1 VAPKPG
7 WSSTIS
13 EPHDILLF
21 SYGTL
26 QQEAVQLHAF
36 GRTLDG
42 EPDAILGYR
51 IVEQLILDPEVVR
64 LSGSN
69 IHPNLVATGDPA
81 DQVAGTLYFISEA
94 ELAGAD
100 SYEVADY
107 HRIEVPL
114 KSGRTA
120 WLYVKAAEDD

>member
-1 VAPKPG
+1 MA
-7 WSSTIS
+7 
-13 EPHDILLF
+13 DDRNILLF

-36 GRTLDG
+36 GRTLEG
-42 EPDAILGYR
+42 EADAIIGYR

-64 LSGSN
+64 LSGSSV
-69 IHPNLVATGDPA
+69 HPNLVATGNLTDE
-81 DQVAGTLYFISEA
+81 VAGTLYFISKA

-100 SYEVADY
+100 RYEVADY

-120 WLYVKAAEDD
+120 WLYVKAAEDG

>member
-1 VAPKPG
+1 M
-7 WSSTIS
+7 T
-13 EPHDILLF
+13 DRNILLF

-26 QQEAVQLHAF
+26 QQEAVQLHTF
-36 GRTLDG
+36 GRRLEG
-42 EPDAILGYR
+42 ETDAILGYR

-69 IHPNLVATGDPA
+69 IHPNLVATGNPA
-81 DQVAGTLYFISEA
+81 DEVAGTLYFISEA

-100 SYEVADY
+100 RYEVADY

-120 WLYVKAAEDD
+120 WLYAKR